1 MPRPYMRMTMSDIL
15 IILIALIWLAG
26 TCLRIYRQ
34 ARFYQIEEY
43 MSGRYLRWLFGER
56 ERGLP
61 TRPAV
66 AGALGA
72 GLGIMLAEGGQA
84 LPTLIAIIAALVAVY
99 PPDEGEIKKPL
110 RLTARAKRLLGASFA
125 IAILAMLVALLL
137 LSRVDLGSFTPI
149 GIGAVGLMLFL
160 FAPLALVAG
169 SILMIPV
176 EAAFRQMFVE
186 RARRALEDVHP
197 TVIGITGSYGK
208 TSTKSYLAHILNGR
222 YHAYPTP
229 KSYNTLMGVCLAINN
244 DVANNH
250 SIEYFIAEM
259 GAYVPGEI
267 RQICELVQPT
277 ISIVVEVGPQHLERF
292 GTLENTAQAKYE
304 IIRALPPDGVGV
316 FNWDN
321 PYIREMIERGYPA
334 TRLGVSREADPAN
347 VPDGVR
353 FVASDIG
360 ESLDGLRF
368 TVTDAQTG
376 AREDFATPLLGIHNV
391 TNLLLATAVAVHEGM
406 TLREITQRV
415 RTLQPAESRLTRQV
429 TAQGIT
435 IINDAYSANP
445 VGVVGALRVLSL
457 HNTGRRLLITP
468 GMVELGERME
478 PENRKLGKIAAAHAT
493 DVILVGRQT
502 APIRDG
508 LLAAGFPPDR
518 LQTVGTLAESVA
530 WYQSNLRSGDTVLFL
545 NDLPD
550 TYSS

>member
-1 MPRPYMRMTMSDIL
+1 MSDIL
-15 IILIALIWLAG
+15 VLIITLIWLAG

-34 ARFYQIEEY
+34 ARFFQIEEY
-43 MSGRYLRWLFGER
+43 MSGRYLRWLFGDR
-56 ERGLP
+56 ARWLP

-66 AGALGA
+66 AGAIGA
-72 GLGIMLAEGGQA
+72 AIGVVMSEGGSTVPA
-84 LPTLIAIIAALVAVY
+84 VIAIIAALVAVY
-99 PPDEGEIKKPL
+99 PPDEGEVKKPL
-110 RLTARAKRLLGASFA
+110 RLTARVKRLLGASFA
-125 IAILAMLVALLL
+125 AAILIMLIALLIFR
-137 LSRVDLGSFTPI
+137 RVDLGSFMPI

-169 SILMIPV
+169 NIVMIPV
-176 EAAFRQMFVE
+176 EAAFRRMFVN
-186 RARRALEDVHP
+186 RARRALQDVNP

-208 TSTKSYLAHILNGR
+208 TSTKNALAHILNGR

-267 RQICELVQPT
+267 REICDLVKPT
-277 ISIVVEVGPQHLERF
+277 ISMVVEVGPQHLERF
-292 GTLENTAQAKYE
+292 GTLENTAAAKYE
-304 IIRALPPDGVGV
+304 IIKALPPDGVGV

-321 PYIREMIERGYPA
+321 PYVRGMMEHGYPA
-334 TRLGVSREADPAN
+334 TRLGVSREVDPAAA
-347 VPDGVR
+347 PERVR
-353 FVASDIG
+353 FVAADIS
-360 ESLDGLRF
+360 ESLNGLRF
-368 TVTDAQTG
+368 TVTDTETG

-406 TLREITQRV
+406 PLRDVAQRAS
-415 RTLQPAESRLTRQV
+415 TLQPAESRLTRQV

-457 HNTGRRLLITP
+457 HDTGRRLLITP
-468 GMVELGERME
+468 GMVELGDRME
-478 PENRKLGKIAAAHAT
+478 PENRKLGEIAAAHAT
-493 DVILVGRQT
+493 DVILVGKQT

-508 LLAAGFPPDR
+508 LLTAGFPPDH
-518 LQTVGTLAESVA
+518 LQTVDTLAESVQ
-530 WYQSNLRSGDTVLFL
+530 WYQNNLKAGDTVMFL